1 MLALLELALS
11 RPEFRERIPNAHL
24 VVGPGGEPWE
34 GVGSP
39 PVREF
44 ERKESRKGSAILARR
59 GSGPEVVMS
68 EQI

>member
-34 GVGSP
+34 GVGHARPSGGGA
-39 PVREF
+39 RNAFGEDF
-44 ERKESRKGSAILARR
+44 AMANFTWTEELAAPRL
-59 GSGPEVVMS
+59 
-68 EQI
+68 